1 MGNGWALLAS
11 FLAWL
16 RQRFE
21 ALSPAAIGA
30 YIQHLRQE
38 IARHKLNA
46 VIERANREEAQR
58 SIAEFEAYRS
68 DPDGTDR
75 WLRERAGNTDKL

>member
-1 MGNGWALLAS
+1 MSNVWALLAS
-11 FLAWL
+11 LLAWL
-16 RQRFE
+16 RQHLE

-38 IARHKLNA
+38 AARHKLNA
-46 VIERANREEAQR
+46 VIERANAEEAR
-58 SIAEFEAYRS
+58 RNFEEFEAYRA